1 MTSMKRFRLDRR
13 TLLKGIFGASA
24 VSVALP
30 LLECMLDANGEALAQ
45 GRPLPKRFGVWFWGN
60 GVRRAHWTPNG
71 VGAGWAP
78 RAEMQPLIDAGL
90 REWFNPLTGLEI
102 KTATH
107 PHHSGMSGILTGAR
121 YHQLGT
127 TRDTIVTTFA
137 RQSID
142 QYVADHVMANE
153 ATRTPFRSLEAGVC
167 RFHGTDEG
175 TTFQH
180 LSHNGPN
187 NPNQSEYNP
196 LTLYNRLFGMGAA
209 PQAAVARQSVLTAV
223 QSEIRALQPGVSAAD
238 RTRLEQHFESVRAI
252 ELRLGAPSAACSAPV
267 RPLDGYPDLMGQ
279 EQIAQKNQVV
289 SDIIA
294 LALACDLTRVFSVQF
309 STCGAGT
316 VFWMVPGFRS
326 GMHQTCHDE
335 RASADPATQQPMVH
349 AATTFT
355 MQQLAYF
362 LAKLRDTPDGAN
374 NVLHNSAIL
383 CTTELSEGYSHTND
397 EYPILLAGRAGGAL
411 RGGVHWRS
419 GSRENTSRALITLL
433 RAFGHPAA
441 SYGVGAGESNAPISE
456 LLV

>member
-1 MTSMKRFRLDRR
+1 MNRSHFNRR
-13 TLLKGIFGASA
+13 TLLRGMIAGTT
-24 VSVALP
+24 VGVGLP
-30 LLECMLDANGEALAQ
+30 LLESMLDRHGEALAQ

-60 GVRRAHWTPNG
+60 GVRRAQWTPNG
-71 VGAGWAP
+71 TGSGWTP
-78 RAEMQPLIDAGL
+78 REEMQPLLDAGL
-90 REWFNPLTGLEI
+90 RTYLSPITGCEI

-107 PHHSGMSGILTGAR
+107 PHHSGMAGIMTGQR

-142 QYVADHVMANE
+142 QYAADHVMADA
-153 ATRTPFRSLEAGVC
+153 ATRTRYRSLELGVC

-187 NPNQSEYNP
+187 NPNQSEYSP
-196 LTLYNRLFGMGAA
+196 LSVYQRLFAMSGA
-209 PQAAVARQSVLTAV
+209 PQVALARQSVLSAI
-223 QSEIRALQPGVSAAD
+223 QDDIRALQSQVSASD
-238 RTRLEQHFESVRAI
+238 RIRLEQHFDSVRAI
-252 ELRLGAPSAACSAPV
+252 EARLAAPPPTCATPM
-267 RPLDGYPDLMGQ
+267 RPLDSYPDDMGR
-279 EQIAQKNQVV
+279 EAIEAKNRVM
-289 SDIIA
+289 SDLLA

-316 VFWMVPGFRS
+316 VFWMVPGLRN
-326 GMHQTCHDE
+326 GMHQQCHDE

-362 LAKLRDTPDGAN
+362 LTRLRDTPEGTT
-374 NVLHNSAIL
+374 NVLHNSTIL
-383 CTTELSEGYSHTND
+383 CTTELSEGYAHTND
-397 EYPILLAGRAGGAL
+397 EYPILLAGRGGGSL
-411 RGGVHWRS
+411 RGNYHWRS
-419 GSRENTSRALITLL
+419 GARDNTSRALLTAL
-433 RAFGHPAA
+433 RSFGHPAA
-441 SYGVGAGESNAPISE
+441 SYGVAEGASSSPIAE

>member
-1 MTSMKRFRLDRR
+1 MRRFRLDRR
-13 TLLKGIFGASA
+13 TVLKGLFGGA
-24 VSVALP
+24 VVGVALP
-30 LLECMLDANGEALAQ
+30 TLECMLDVNGEALAQ
-45 GRPLPKRFGVWFWGN
+45 GRPLPKRFGIWFWGN

-71 VGAGWAP
+71 TGPGWTP
-78 RAEMQPLIDAGL
+78 RGEMQPLIDAGL
-90 REWFNPLTGLEI
+90 RDWFSPVTGCEI

-127 TRDTIVTTFA
+127 TRDTIVTTLP

-142 QYVADHVMANE
+142 QYVADHVMNDPM
-153 ATRTPFRSLEAGVC
+153 TRTAYRSIEAGVC

-196 LTLYNRLFGMGAA
+196 LTLFNRLFGMGSAS
-209 PQAAVARQSVLTAV
+209 QEAVARQSVLTAV
-223 QSEIRALQPGVSAAD
+223 QAEIRALQGRVSATD
-238 RTRLEQHFESVRAI
+238 RTRLEQHFASVRAI
-252 ELRLGAPSAACSAPV
+252 EQRLGAPSGACAAPM
-267 RPLDGYPDLMGQ
+267 RPLDGYPDMMGQ
-279 EQIAQKNQVV
+279 EQIEQKNRVM
-289 SDIIA
+289 SDIMA

-355 MQQLAYF
+355 MRQLAYF
-362 LAKLRDTPDGAN
+362 LGRLRDTPDGAN

-383 CTTELSEGYSHTND
+383 CTSELSEGYNHTND
-397 EYPILLAGRAGGAL
+397 EFPILLAGRAGGRL

-419 GSRENTSRALITLL
+419 GTRDNTSRALITLL

-441 SYGVGAGESNAPISE
+441 SYGVGPGESNAVIGE
-456 LLV
+456 LLA